1 MGNSSVLLVATG
13 SDQTYEE
20 VDAALSGDYKVVR
33 LYAGADVVDAIHLH
47 DPAVIILDL
56 QIGNMGGVAACLEIR
71 LESKAERIPKQN
83 VFLLLDREADVFLAQ
98 EAEADGWVVKPIDP
112 LGLRQLVIS
121 ETISG

>member
-20 VDAALSGDYKVVR
+20 VNAALSGDYKVVR
-33 LYAGADVVDAIHLH
+33 LYAGADVVDAIQLH
-47 DPAVIILDL
+47 NPAVIILDL